1 MPRKVAK
8 IGTNR
13 WFIACVRKI
22 FPARHPIES
31 PYLRREAKGKSI
43 KAEELAQSREIVV
56 VTSLITSTETVISEG
71 GENVTEIEAS
81 LPFLARRFGGRG
93 EAGDFIQL
101 FLSLGYFDR
110 RGRESQEDPQML
122 SCLLIIGLF

>member
-1 MPRKVAK
+1 MQ
-8 IGTNR
+8 
-13 WFIACVRKI
+13 F
-22 FPARHPIES
+22 
-31 PYLRREAKGKSI
+31 RRP
-43 KAEELAQSREIVV
+43 
-56 VTSLITSTETVISEG
+56 THLITSTETVISEG

-81 LPFLARRFGGRG
+81 LPFLARRGGRG

-110 RGRESQEDPQML
+110 CDRESQEDPQML